1 MARNIEITLIK
12 KDIGQAKRRLKKADE
27 YLEANPLES
36 HETKESIEEEIHDLE
51 TKLAL
56 IEAKEKPG
64 NL

>member
-1 MARNIEITLIK
+1 MARNEEVTLLK
-12 KDIGQAKRRLKKADE
+12 KDIGQAKRRLKKADD

-36 HETKESIEEEIHDLE
+36 RETKESIEEEIHDLE

-64 NL
+64 EL